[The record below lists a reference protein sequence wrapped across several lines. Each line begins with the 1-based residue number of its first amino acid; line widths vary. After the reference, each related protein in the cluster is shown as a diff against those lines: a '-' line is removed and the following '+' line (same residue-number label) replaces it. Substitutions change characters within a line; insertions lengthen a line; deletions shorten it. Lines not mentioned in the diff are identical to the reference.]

1 MCRRGVLARNLEAIL
16 AVSAGLTCLRWYGG
30 ATIASTDPV
39 KRTHGEKS
47 MKRIALFIA
56 TNVAVLAVIYLVL
69 NILGIQGVLAENG
82 TDLDLRALLVFS
94 AVVGFSGSLISL
106 GLSKWIAKMSTGAR
120 VIDAPRNSAESWL
133 LSTVHRLADAAG
145 IRRPEVAIYDS
156 PDVNAFAT
164 GPTRNS
170 SLVAVSTGLLS
181 RLSEREVEAV
191 LGHEISHVANGDMVT
206 LTLLQGVV
214 NTFVVFLSRIVGFVV
229 DRVLLRNERGTG
241 PGFFLASLVAQILLG
256 ILASMIVMWF
266 SRQREF
272 RADAGGAKLA
282 GRDSMIRALQGLQ
295 RSTQPA
301 QLPEAMRAFG
311 IAGGRGRFGRLFM
324 SHPPLE
330 DRIAAL
336 QRAG

>member
-1 MCRRGVLARNLEAIL
+1 
-16 AVSAGLTCLRWYGG
+16 
-30 ATIASTDPV
+30 
-39 KRTHGEKS
+39 
-47 MKRIALFIA
+47 
-56 TNVAVLAVIYLVL
+56 VAVLAVIYIVL
-69 NILGIQGVLAENG
+69 NVLGVESFMTQNG
-82 TDLDLRALLVFS
+82 REIDLGALLVFS

-106 GLSKWIAKMSTGAR
+106 AMSKMIAKMSTGAK
-120 VIDAPRNSAESWL
+120 VITTPRNAAESWL
-133 LSTVHRLADAAG
+133 LNTVHRQADAAG

-164 GPTRNS
+164 GPTRNNA
-170 SLVAVSTGLLS
+170 LVAVSTGLLS

-191 LGHEISHVANGDMVT
+191 LGHEVSHVANGDMVT
-206 LTLLQGVV
+206 LTLLQGVL
-214 NTFVVFLSRIVGFVV
+214 NTFVIFLSRIVGFVV

-282 GRDSMIRALQGLQ
+282 GRDSMIRALEGLK

-301 QLPEAMRAFG
+301 HLPEAMRAFG
-311 IAGGRGRFGRLFM
+311 ISGGRVGRLGRLFM

-330 DRIAAL
+330 ERIAAL
-336 QRAG
+336 QRAS